1 MTRPAKPTLSLAK
14 IDLEEKVTDLR
25 LRLRGKLAVDLVDYQ
40 RAYAQS
46 NTQDIA
52 LEQLVPHILSTFM
65 EGGSRLPCVAQG
77 QPDQRGVVAFAPRR
91 STAPTYHGWPCEV
104 LRPQSV
110 DP

>member
-1 MTRPAKPTLSLAK
+1 MTRPTKPTLSLAK

-46 NTQDIA
+46 NAQDIA

-65 EGGSRLPCVAQG
+65 ES
-77 QPDQRGVVAFAPRR
+77 DRGFQAWRKANPI
-91 STAPTYHGWPCEV
+91 SGT
-104 LRPQSV
+104 S
-110 DP
+110 

>member
-1 MTRPAKPTLSLAK
+1 MTRPTKPTLSLAK

-46 NTQDIA
+46 NAQDVA

-65 EGGSRLPCVAQG
+65 ES
-77 QPDQRGVVAFAPRR
+77 DRGFQAWRKAN
-91 STAPTYHGWPCEV
+91 PTSKV
-104 LRPQSV
+104 
-110 DP
+110 

>member
-46 NTQDIA
+46 NAQEIA

-65 EGGSRLPCVAQG
+65 EA
-77 QPDQRGVVAFAPRR
+77 DRGFQAWRKANPVSGA
-91 STAPTYHGWPCEV
+91 S
-104 LRPQSV
+104 
-110 DP
+110 

>member
-1 MTRPAKPTLSLAK
+1 MTRPTKPTLSLAK

-46 NTQDIA
+46 NAQEIA

-65 EGGSRLPCVAQG
+65 EAY
-77 QPDQRGVVAFAPRR
+77 RGFHAWRKANPVSGAA
-91 STAPTYHGWPCEV
+91 
-104 LRPQSV
+104 
-110 DP
+110 

>member
-46 NTQDIA
+46 NAQDIA

-65 EGGSRLPCVAQG
+65 ES
-77 QPDQRGVVAFAPRR
+77 DRGFQAWRKANPP
-91 STAPTYHGWPCEV
+91 SGA
-104 LRPQSV
+104 S
-110 DP
+110 

>member
-1 MTRPAKPTLSLAK
+1 MTRPVKPTLSLAK

-46 NTQDIA
+46 DAQEIA

-65 EGGSRLPCVAQG
+65 EA
-77 QPDQRGVVAFAPRR
+77 DRGFQAWRRRTRSAGRR
-91 STAPTYHGWPCEV
+91 SV
-104 LRPQSV
+104 RPRA
-110 DP
+110 DRAGDLPRLAL